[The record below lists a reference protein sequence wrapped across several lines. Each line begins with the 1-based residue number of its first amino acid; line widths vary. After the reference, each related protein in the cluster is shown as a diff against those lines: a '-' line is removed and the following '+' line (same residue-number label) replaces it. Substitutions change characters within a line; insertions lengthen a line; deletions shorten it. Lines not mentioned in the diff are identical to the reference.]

1 MPEKEIITIKNN
13 NIDEIEKLQNK
24 SIAQKN
30 SEVLVDILETL
41 EGLTDL
47 MKDIHLN
54 NIKIY
59 QYVKE
64 QEEIKTE
71 RADYESARTA
81 EGVSTPTEPIKG
93 SWFY

>member
-1 MPEKEIITIKNN
+1 MPTTAEQNKEILNN
-13 NIDEIEKLQNK
+13 
-24 SIAQKN
+24 
-30 SEVLVDILETL
+30 ILETL
-41 EGLTDL
+41 ETLTDL

-64 QEEIKTE
+64 QQEIK
-71 RADYESARTA
+71 
-81 EGVSTPTEPIKG
+81 TEPIKG

>member
-1 MPEKEIITIKNN
+1 MPEKEIITIKNIN
-13 NIDEIEKLQNK
+13 DIEKIYNK

-41 EGLTDL
+41 ESLTDL

-54 NIKIY
+54 NLRIY
-59 QYVKE
+59 KYVKE
-64 QEEIKTE
+64 REEEIK
-71 RADYESARTA
+71 
-81 EGVSTPTEPIKG
+81 TEPIKG

>member
-1 MPEKEIITIKNN
+1 MPTTAEQNQEILNN
-13 NIDEIEKLQNK
+13 
-24 SIAQKN
+24 
-30 SEVLVDILETL
+30 ILETL
-41 EGLTDL
+41 ETLTDL

-59 QYVKE
+59 KYVKE

-81 EGVSTPTEPIKG
+81 EGVSTPSEPIKG

>member
-1 MPEKEIITIKNN
+1 MDTIKIKNN
-13 NIDEIEKLQNK
+13 KDSDIEKIYNK

-41 EGLTDL
+41 ETLTDL
-47 MKDIHLN
+47 IRDIHLN
-54 NIKIY
+54 NIKIL

-64 QEEIKTE
+64 QQEIK
-71 RADYESARTA
+71 
-81 EGVSTPTEPIKG
+81 TEPIKG

>member
-1 MPEKEIITIKNN
+1 MDTIKIKNN
-13 NIDEIEKLQNK
+13 KDTDIGKIYNK

-54 NIKIY
+54 NLRIY
-59 QYVKE
+59 KYVKE
-64 QEEIKTE
+64 REEEIK
-71 RADYESARTA
+71 
-81 EGVSTPTEPIKG
+81 TEPIKG

>member
-1 MPEKEIITIKNN
+1 MDTIKIKNN
-13 NIDEIEKLQNK
+13 KDTDIEKIYNK

-54 NIKIY
+54 NLRIY
-59 QYVKE
+59 KYVKE
-64 QEEIKTE
+64 REEEIK
-71 RADYESARTA
+71 
-81 EGVSTPTEPIKG
+81 TEPIKG